1 MIEELEV
8 VALTRAV
15 PEHGLEAGDVGTIV
29 MVHEAARGYTVE
41 FMDLRGNTLAIADLP
56 ADARSARCATGK
68 WRMCGRSREQTSM
81 M

>member
-41 FMDLRGNTLAIADLP
+41 FMDLRGNTIAIADLP
-56 ADARSARCATGK
+56 ADAVRPVRD
-68 WRMCGRSREQTSM
+68 REVAHVRQVA
-81 M
+81 

>member
-1 MIEELEV
+1 MIDELEV

-29 MVHEAARGYTVE
+29 MVHDAPRGYTVE

-56 ADARSARCATGK
+56 TDAVRPVRD
-68 WRMCGRSREQTSM
+68 REVAHVRQVA
-81 M
+81 